1 MKHLTIDLVI
11 AYSRTIVYEEFA
23 PEANE
28 IDSSVKV
35 YLHNW
40 PSMKQSD
47 AYFAVQGWRF
57 FTVTD
62 KYILFYNKF

>member
-1 MKHLTIDLVI
+1 MKNLTIDLVV
-11 AYSRTIVYEEFA
+11 AYSRTIVHEEFA
-23 PEANE
+23 PEPDE
-28 IDSSVKV
+28 IIRSVKI

-47 AYFAVQGWRF
+47 AFFFVVGWRY

-62 KYILFYNKF
+62 KFILLYNKL

>member
-11 AYSRTIVYEEFA
+11 AYSRTIVHEEFA

-28 IDSSVKV
+28 IDSSVKI

-47 AYFAVQGWRF
+47 AFLAVAGWRF

-62 KYILFYNKF
+62 KYILLYNKL

>member
-1 MKHLTIDLVI
+1 MKYLTIDLVI

-28 IDSSVKV
+28 IDSFIKV

-40 PSMKQSD
+40 QSMKQYE
-47 AYFAVQGWRF
+47 AYLAVRGWRF

-62 KYILFYNKF
+62 KYILFYNKL

>member
-11 AYSRTIVYEEFA
+11 AYSRTIVHEEFA

-40 PSMKQSD
+40 PSMKQLD
-47 AYFAVQGWRF
+47 AYYTVQGWRF

-62 KYILFYNKF
+62 KYILFYNKL